1 MVASVPARTSTL
13 GLALV
18 ALAVVAGPAHAEA
31 PWIAPTVITVPTAWT
46 QPGTAVYASL
56 GGDHRFG
63 TSARATVG
71 YARLV
76 EVDVGGDGLLTSC
89 APCDGPAREVEP
101 AQLATAG
108 WKLAVRPTARLA
120 LAGGLRVPLPG
131 GDGRRAAQGFA
142 IGSLRLGPV
151 ALHAGA
157 STWASRHRGDDG
169 AEIALAPPTS
179 VRPLVGLEW
188 TPRIYPRTTLGADLQ
203 WLPEL
208 GPTAA
213 TTAARWSF
221 AWGVR
226 YRALP
231 YSAIELAVRHREG
244 DALGDATV
252 MVRLSAVLSA
262 RPR

>member
-1 MVASVPARTSTL
+1 MAASVPARMSTL
-13 GLALV
+13 GLAL
-18 ALAVVAGPAHAEA
+18 ATLLVVAGPARAEA
-31 PWIAPTVITVPTAWT
+31 PWVAPTVITIPTAWT
-46 QPGTAVYASL
+46 QPGTALYASL

-76 EVDVGGDGLLTSC
+76 EVDVGGDGLVTSC
-89 APCDGPAREVEP
+89 APCDGTAREATP
-101 AQLATAG
+101 TQLATAG

-131 GDGRRAAQGFA
+131 GDGRRAASAFA
-142 IGSLRLGPV
+142 IASLRLGPA

-157 STWASRHRGDDG
+157 STWASRHRGEDG
-169 AEIALAPPTS
+169 AAIALAPSAS

-208 GPTAA
+208 GPTPA
-213 TTAARWSF
+213 TTGARWSF

-231 YSAIELAVRHREG
+231 WSAVELAVRHREG

-252 MVRLSAVLSA
+252 MVRLAAVLSA